1 MAITDTTD
9 SVLSPLPVA
18 PGLATERAL
27 QPDGLTALR
36 RVATLT
42 DRGRTSAVLT
52 RDAACDATP
61 DRTMSCSAGLLP
73 RSKKSLRTHKRTPR
87 GRTHAFNNVIHAL
100 RTRLE
105 QSSPGP
111 LAPPP
116 GRAQEGGR
124 APTLWGPPSRPRP
137 KRRWLLVC
145 FLLGGATAGLL
156 PYLAPMPGWRG
167 VPSLAPMAVSGP
179 LSRLGQDPSQRRT
192 AAAMPGPRAVP
203 TVPVVATAVRTDHLR
218 IYLTGLGSAAAFH
231 TVTVRPR
238 VDGQVLKVAFQE
250 GQIVRQGD
258 LLAEI
263 DPRPFQV
270 QLAQAEGQLAKDTAQ
285 LQNAKVDLERYTV
298 LRAQDSVAPQQLD
311 TQIALVH
318 QYEGVIKSDQAQ
330 IDNAKLQLTYS
341 RITAPI
347 TGRIGLRLVDPGN
360 VVRANDPNNGLA
372 VITQG
377 QPMAVVFN
385 IPEDDLP
392 QVLKKVRSGQH
403 LTVEAYD
410 RNLKNKLAT
419 GTLLTIDNQIDPNT
433 GTVKCKAVFPNEDD
447 ALFPNQF
454 VNARLLV
461 DTKKDTSIVPSA
473 AIQRSP
479 QGTFV
484 YVVKDDSA
492 VEMRYVV
499 VGPSEGE
506 AVAIEQGLAPGEVV
520 VIEGVDKLQRGTIVA
535 ARMTGASNAKG
546 NQ

>member
-1 MAITDTTD
+1 
-9 SVLSPLPVA
+9 
-18 PGLATERAL
+18 
-27 QPDGLTALR
+27 
-36 RVATLT
+36 
-42 DRGRTSAVLT
+42 
-52 RDAACDATP
+52 
-61 DRTMSCSAGLLP
+61 
-73 RSKKSLRTHKRTPR
+73 
-87 GRTHAFNNVIHAL
+87 
-100 RTRLE
+100 
-105 QSSPGP
+105 
-111 LAPPP
+111 
-116 GRAQEGGR
+116 
-124 APTLWGPPSRPRP
+124 
-137 KRRWLLVC
+137 
-145 FLLGGATAGLL
+145 
-156 PYLAPMPGWRG
+156 
-167 VPSLAPMAVSGP
+167 MAVSGP
-179 LSRLGQDPSQRRT
+179 LSRLGQDPSQRRA

-203 TVPVVATAVRTDHLR
+203 TVPVVATAVRADHLR
-218 IYLTGLGSAAAFH
+218 ISLTGLGSAAAFH

-238 VDGQVLKVAFQE
+238 VDGHVRKVAFQE

-270 QLAQAEGQLAKDTAQ
+270 QLAQAEGQLAQDTAQ
-285 LQNAKVDLERYTV
+285 WQNAKVDLERYTV
-298 LRAQDSVAPQQLD
+298 LLAQDAVAPQQLD
-311 TQIALVH
+311 TQRALVQ

-341 RITAPI
+341 RITAPM

-360 VVRANDPNNGLA
+360 VVRANDPNNSLA

-385 IPEDDLP
+385 IPEDALP

-410 RNLKNKLAT
+410 RTLQNKLAT

-433 GTVKCKAVFPNEDD
+433 GTVKCKAVFPNEDE

-461 DTKKDTSIVPSA
+461 DTKKDISIVPSA
-473 AIQRSP
+473 AVQRSP

-484 YVVKDDSA
+484 YVVKDDGA
-492 VEMRYVV
+492 VEIRYVV

-506 AVAIEQGLAPGEVV
+506 AVAIEQGLTPGEVV
-520 VIEGVDKLQRGTIVA
+520 VIEGVDKVQRGTIVA